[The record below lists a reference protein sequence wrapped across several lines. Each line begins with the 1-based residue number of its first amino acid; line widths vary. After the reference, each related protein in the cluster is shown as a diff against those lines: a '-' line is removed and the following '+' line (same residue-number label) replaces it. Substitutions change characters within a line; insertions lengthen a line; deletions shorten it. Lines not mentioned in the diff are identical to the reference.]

1 MDIHLLNAL
10 GITNCALFRCNSES
24 DIECL
29 TPELPW
35 LANVVTIDENN
46 KLQKKHIP
54 SIFLDDFFL
63 DADEV
68 WKGETSF
75 TLSSG
80 FWTEHNESQ
89 VLRLE
94 ALAINS
100 ESGSRYLVVKNVEEQ
115 FDEKRKTLQAAR
127 ELLLRH
133 HEIVG
138 QHEYIR
144 HKLNGVLR
152 KNTRLQK
159 LVPPIQQAIHNLET
173 GVVILDD
180 KGGLILD
187 NKASHRLLLCNSAT
201 PSSIR
206 VNELLTD
213 IDAPAT
219 FLPALVQR
227 KAPWQGELYWQPVD
241 DYGVWLQVTIHP
253 VLQGDEL
260 THWVYLLTDI
270 THIHNKEESV
280 LTASG
285 MDSLTKVANRN
296 LFTDTVRRLVQE
308 EVAFKLFIID
318 ICDFKK
324 INESLSYQSG
334 DEILKSF
341 ALRLQA
347 FVGNSGFIAR
357 IGSNEFALVKRED
370 TFNELTSA
378 EYIEQL
384 VKKLTQTYTVLN
396 GSEPNL
402 GINIGEANFPR
413 HCPSTE
419 SLLQCA
425 DIALQA
431 AKYQGRNVALTYSE
445 ELHKQ
450 RHAISELEN
459 QLRSAIENNELK
471 LFLQPIVDLETGK
484 IVKCEALARW
494 ITPEGKFISPEVF
507 IPLAEK
513 SELIFPFGEWLINE
527 ACDAIEALKASNLDI
542 RLAVNISGR
551 QVSDLALLSQIK
563 NALEDHQLSGSNLSI
578 ELTES
583 VFVESLD
590 TVSVL
595 LNELRAMGI
604 TVSIDDFGTGFS
616 SLVYLKKLPIDELK
630 IDRSFVSELEKN
642 TDDQAIVQAIL
653 GLASNLNIKII
664 AEGIET
670 QQQQQFLQSH
680 RCAYGQGY
688 LYQRPIAIPEFITLA
703 QKQK

>member
-10 GITNCALFRCNSES
+10 GITNCALFKCNSED
-24 DIECL
+24 DITCL

-35 LANVVTIDENN
+35 LSNVVSLDENN
-46 KLQKKHIP
+46 KLQKKHVP
-54 SIFLDDFFL
+54 SIFLDDFFF

-80 FWTEHNESQ
+80 FWTEQNENQ
-89 VLRLE
+89 LLRLE

-100 ESGSRYLVVKNVEEQ
+100 GSGSRYLVVKNVEEQ
-115 FDEKRKTLQAAR
+115 FDEKQQTLQAAR
-127 ELLLRH
+127 ELLLSH

-144 HKLNGVLR
+144 HRLNNVLR

-173 GVVILDD
+173 GVVILDNE
-180 KGGLILD
+180 GALILD
-187 NKASHRLLLCNSAT
+187 NKASHRLLLCNSTT

-206 VNELLTD
+206 IMELIKD
-213 IDAPAT
+213 IDAPST

-227 KAPWQGELYWQPVD
+227 KAPWQGEIYWQPVD
-241 DYGVWLQVTIHP
+241 DYKVWLQVTIHP
-253 VLQGDEL
+253 VLHGEEL
-260 THWVYLLTDI
+260 THWVYLFTDI

-296 LFTDTVRRLVQE
+296 LFTGTVRRLVQE
-308 EVAFKLFIID
+308 DTPFKLFIID

-324 INESLSYQSG
+324 INEALSYQSG

-357 IGSNEFALVKRED
+357 IGSNEFALVKRID
-370 TFNELTSA
+370 TFKDVSSS
-378 EYIEQL
+378 EYVKQL
-384 VKKLTQTYTVLN
+384 VSKLTKTYTVLN

-402 GINIGEANFPR
+402 GINIGEASFPQD
-413 HCPSTE
+413 CSSAET
-419 SLLQCA
+419 LLQCA
-425 DIALQA
+425 DVALQA
-431 AKYQGRNVALTYSE
+431 AKYQGRNISLVYSE
-445 ELHKQ
+445 ELHSQ
-450 RHAISELEN
+450 HNAIYELESEL
-459 QLRSAIENNELK
+459 RRAIANNELK
-471 LFLQPIVDLETGK
+471 LFLQPIVDLSSGK
-484 IVKCEALARW
+484 IVKCEALTRW

-527 ACDAIEALKASNLDI
+527 ACGAIEALKASNLDI
-542 RLAVNISGR
+542 RLAINISGR
-551 QVSDLALLSQIK
+551 QVSDLALLNQIK
-563 NALEDHQLSGSNLSI
+563 NALEDHQLFGSNLSI

-583 VFVESLD
+583 VFIESLE
-590 TVSVL
+590 TVSIL

-653 GLASNLNIKII
+653 GLANNLNIKII

-670 QQQQQFLQSH
+670 PQQQQFLQNH
-680 RCAYGQGY
+680 QCAYGQGY
-688 LYQRPIAIPEFITLA
+688 LYQRPVAIDEFISLA
-703 QKQK
+703 RKLK

>member
-1 MDIHLLNAL
+1 MLL
-10 GITNCALFRCNSES
+10 R
-24 DIECL
+24 L
-29 TPELPW
+29 TK
-35 LANVVTIDENN
+35 T
-46 KLQKKHIP
+46 
-54 SIFLDDFFL
+54 DDFFL

-127 ELLLRH
+127 ELLLSH

-187 NKASHRLLLCNSAT
+187 NKASHRLLLCNSTT

-341 ALRLQA
+341 ALRLQT

-431 AKYQGRNVALTYSE
+431 AKYQGRNVVLTYSE

-450 RHAISELEN
+450 HHAISELES

-542 RLAVNISGR
+542 RLAINISGR
-551 QVSDLALLSQIK
+551 QVSDLALLNQIK
-563 NALEDHQLSGSNLSI
+563 NA
-578 ELTES
+578 
-583 VFVESLD
+583 
-590 TVSVL
+590 
-595 LNELRAMGI
+595 
-604 TVSIDDFGTGFS
+604 
-616 SLVYLKKLPIDELK
+616 
-630 IDRSFVSELEKN
+630 
-642 TDDQAIVQAIL
+642 
-653 GLASNLNIKII
+653 
-664 AEGIET
+664 
-670 QQQQQFLQSH
+670 
-680 RCAYGQGY
+680 
-688 LYQRPIAIPEFITLA
+688 
-703 QKQK
+703 